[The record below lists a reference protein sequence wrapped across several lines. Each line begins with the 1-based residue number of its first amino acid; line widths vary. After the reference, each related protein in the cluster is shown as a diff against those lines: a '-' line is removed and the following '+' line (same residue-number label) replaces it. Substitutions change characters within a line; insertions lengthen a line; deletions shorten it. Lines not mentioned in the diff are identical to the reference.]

1 MAFFVSLL
9 SLLLFAATAP
19 ASSADAPVVEAP
31 LVAVELYPAGARLTR
46 RAEVELGAGSA
57 RVELRGLPAKL
68 DAGAIEV
75 LVEPPHAAAVSAV
88 DLRQQMFA
96 GPAHARE
103 RELLAEIEALE
114 RERDLRRDRI
124 EAGQLQLR
132 MLRRLAQLSGAQAGN
147 GLLAGE
153 PRPDVWRRGWE
164 TLGTGALEILTNIR
178 DNEYEAREIERRIEA
193 KRRELDE
200 VATGARAEGV
210 LGVELEVGRPGPIA
224 LVLRYDHPEAGFRP
238 VYEAHLATR
247 EGTVALRRRA
257 VVWQRTGEDWS
268 GVELVLASV
277 RSTGPTKPPQPEPWF
292 VDVHELRALPR
303 GIAKEG
309 AAPPA
314 PSETAPALAAAV
326 VDATPFAVRY
336 RLPEPVDLPADGRER
351 VFGLASGRHEAEL
364 VVTSY
369 PAADPDA
376 FLLARFVY
384 DLGEPL
390 LPGELRLFRDGVA
403 AGLDHLP
410 ATVPGAELRLGFG
423 RDEAV
428 AVERRLD
435 TGFRS
440 EEGIFET
447 YRRVERHY
455 VTRIRN
461 GHDRPV
467 EIELLDRIP
476 VPQDERIRV
485 ELTRET
491 TPPDERDV
499 GGRRG
504 VLAWRATFAP
514 GEEREIRLGFAVIF
528 PRELEVDGFGGG

>member
-19 ASSADAPVVEAP
+19 ASAADAPVVEAP
-31 LVAVELYPAGARLTR
+31 LVAVEIYPAGARLTR
-46 RAEVELGAGSA
+46 RAEVELGAGRV

-75 LVEPPHAAAVSAV
+75 AVEPPDAAAVSAV
-88 DLRQQMFA
+88 DLRQQVFA
-96 GPAHARE
+96 GPAHPRE

-132 MLRRLAQLSGAQAGN
+132 MLRRLAQLSGALAAN
-147 GLLAGE
+147 DVLAG
-153 PRPDVWRRGWE
+153 RPAPEAWRRGWE

-210 LGVELEVGRPGPIA
+210 LGVELEVERPGPFA

-238 VYEAHLATR
+238 VYEAHLATG
-247 EGTVALRRRA
+247 EGTVGLRRRA

-292 VDVHELRALPR
+292 VDVRELRALPR
-303 GIAKEG
+303 GITAER

-314 PSETAPALAAAV
+314 PSEAAAFAAAV

-336 RLPEPVDLPADGRER
+336 RLPKPVDLPADGRER
-351 VFGLASGRHEAEL
+351 AFALASGRHEAGL

-384 DLGEPL
+384 DGGEPL

-455 VTRIRN
+455 VTRVRN

-499 GGRRG
+499 EGRRG
-504 VLAWRATFAP
+504 VLAWRATLAP

-528 PRELEVDGFGGG
+528 PKELEVDGFGGG